1 MYGGDHGMLNRNR
14 RAFIKRGAAALTA
27 GPLAARSETSYAENV
42 RQRDRESATARRGQ
56 IVSGVHAYTDP
67 MSVRAGQTV
76 RMHVSSTVPY
86 RLSICR
92 LGLKVD
98 DPRDDEVLHRF
109 AEADPQPQP
118 IYPGSFVLIDK
129 GLPAAEP
136 FAELSLECWVR
147 AWSVDRWAGLITQ
160 YDYPDACGCGLFLG
174 PSGTARFYVGDGR
187 AYRQGSSAGSEPGR
201 IKPQRWY
208 HLAGVWD
215 GRRASLWIDGVEVA
229 AVPYATKAAAG
240 PARLC
245 LGAYARRGTIQHHLD
260 GDLAMP
266 VIHGRALLGAEIR
279 QRYRERGLTHGK
291 GDRLLGCWPLDEEKG
306 AAIAD
311 VSGNGRAGTVIN
323 QGTWMIGGPSFDP
336 GVARFGDYQPA
347 RDPQRGHALRLASD
361 DLYDCGWSATHA
373 YRIPDDAKPG
383 IYVARFDYSIDGAV
397 RRNDTTF
404 IVTRHRQRA
413 KAPIL
418 VLAATNTWRAYSG
431 APFSRDLPPGNHVC
445 GTGGFPNS
453 DGNPPAFCFYRNHA
467 AGQGTYQL
475 GMRMPWPPAGPHVLY
490 GDKQRTAYSHL
501 ARADRFLHIWLERAG
516 YAFDVI
522 SDLDLHQ
529 HPDVLKGYQTVFING
544 HSEYWSIPMLEGLRD
559 YLEAHDGNVV
569 CLSGNSLFWRV
580 SFSEDGSMMECR
592 KVDAPGRQMPP
603 NRRGEC
609 WHSHDG
615 GRGGLLTECGYPGWK
630 LIGLATMAFNNP
642 SEPSDFGPFRV
653 EQPDHFLFNRP
664 KRLNLK
670 KGDPIGQSSGAT
682 VPMANG
688 HEVDVR
694 VSTLRQLLQQPVP
707 DGAVH
712 PDDPEGI
719 ELIAAGRDWPQ
730 DSKSTFD
737 YYMRLIDF
745 SKVEQRLGG
754 ELIYWERPQGG
765 RVLNA
770 GAIGAGWALEAD
782 PRFQD
787 FMVNVLHHFGVPR
800 PSES

>member
-1 MYGGDHGMLNRNR
+1 MSNRDR

-27 GPLAARSETSYAENV
+27 GPFAARRGISHARDV
-42 RQRDRESATARRGQ
+42 RQRDKTSIGPRRGQ
-56 IVSGVHAYTDP
+56 IVSGVHAYTDRL
-67 MSVRAGQTV
+67 SVRAGETV
-76 RMHVSSTVPY
+76 RLHVSSTVPY

-92 LGLKVD
+92 LGLQVD
-98 DPRDDEVLHRF
+98 DPAGDEVLYRF
-109 AEADPQPQP
+109 PEADPQPQS
-118 IYPGSFVLIDK
+118 IHPGSFVAISK
-129 GLPAAEP
+129 ALPAMQP
-136 FAELSLECWVR
+136 MAELSLECWVR
-147 AWSVDRWAGLITQ
+147 PWSVDRWAGMITQ

-174 PSGTARFYVGDGR
+174 PAGTASFYVGDGR
-187 AYRQGSSAGSEPGR
+187 AYREECSAHSEQGR
-201 IKPQRWY
+201 MKPQCW
-208 HLAGVWD
+208 HHVAGVWD
-215 GRRASLWIDGVEVA
+215 GQRSSLWIDGVDVA
-229 AVPYATKAAAG
+229 SVPCSMTAAAG
-240 PARLC
+240 PAHLR
-245 LGAYARRGTIQHHLD
+245 LGAYGQRGTTEHYLD

-266 VIHGRALLGAEIR
+266 VIYARAQLPDEIR
-279 QRYRERGLTHGK
+279 SRHRDRGFSPGK
-291 GDRLLGCWPLDEEKG
+291 GNRILGCWPLDEEHG
-306 AAIAD
+306 AEIAD
-311 VSGNGRAGTVIN
+311 VSGNGRTGTIIN
-323 QGTWMIGGPSFDP
+323 HGTWMIGGPGFDAD
-336 GVARFGDYQPA
+336 VRRFGDYQPA

-373 YRIPDDAKPG
+373 YCIPDTAKPG

-404 IVTRHRQRA
+404 IVNRHRNRA
-413 KAPIL
+413 QAPIL

-453 DGNPPAFCFYRNHA
+453 EGNPPAFCFYRNHA
-467 AGQGTYQL
+467 AGQGSYQL
-475 GMRMPWPPAGPHVLY
+475 GLRMPWPPAGPHVLY

-501 ARADRFLHIWLERAG
+501 ARADRFLHIWLERSG
-516 YAFDVI
+516 YAFDVV

-529 HPDVLKGYQTVFING
+529 HPDVLQGYQTVFING
-544 HSEYWSIPMLEGLRD
+544 HSEYWSIPMLEGLRK
-559 YLEAHDGNVV
+559 YLEEQDGNVV

-580 SFSEDGSMMECR
+580 SFSDDGSIIECR
-592 KVDAPGRQMPP
+592 KVDAPGRQMPSHM
-603 NRRGEC
+603 RGEC
-609 WHSHDG
+609 WHAQDG
-615 GRGGLLTECGYPGWK
+615 LRGGLLTECGYPGWE

-653 EQPDHFLFNRP
+653 EQPNHFLFHRP
-664 KRLNLK
+664 NRLNFRR
-670 KGDPIGQSSGAT
+670 GDPIGRVAGAS
-682 VPMANG
+682 VPAANG

-707 DGAVH
+707 NGAVH
-712 PDDPEGI
+712 PADPEGI

-745 SKVEQRLGG
+745 RKVNQRLGG

-765 RVLNA
+765 RVFNA

-787 FMVNVLHHFGVPR
+787 VMINVLHHFGVPER
-800 PSES
+800 VVS